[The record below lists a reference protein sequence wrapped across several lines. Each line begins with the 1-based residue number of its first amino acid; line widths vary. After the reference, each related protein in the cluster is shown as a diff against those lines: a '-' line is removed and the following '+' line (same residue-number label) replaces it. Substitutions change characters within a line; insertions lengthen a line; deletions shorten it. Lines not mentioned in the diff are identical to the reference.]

1 MVNNMNYI
9 IFPTNEKIK
18 VPTRGY
24 FTKGDKGTS
33 IQIISSFLAS
43 NFMGYE
49 AKTNVKIENML
60 GDYFGNNLLTWV
72 KLFQKNNDLEQ
83 DGNIG
88 SITLNKMKEYG
99 LNL

>member
-1 MVNNMNYI
+1 MNYI
-9 IFPTNEKIK
+9 IYPTNEKIK
-18 VPTRGY
+18 VPARGY

-33 IQIISSFLAS
+33 VLIISSFLAS

-49 AKTNVKIENML
+49 VKTGVKIDNML
-60 GDYFGNNLLTWV
+60 GDYYGNNLIACV
-72 KLFQKNNDLEQ
+72 KLFQKNNDLTQ

-99 LNL
+99 LNY